1 MRKLYQGR
9 TGTNVPA
16 RSRDAEVAAGR
27 GRGRWGERAPSGRR
41 SEPAASESCP
51 VPPPR
56 ERHERTERSRF
67 LAVPNDGLD
76 AEKLQILA
84 RWAGGLRADQRDEL
98 AAAGRAIEL
107 LIEEIERLHVLL
119 WGRRLY
125 PEPARTL
132 ETVWSQ
138 APPEDVPDA
147 DGEGPAVEPE
157 PEAPVADDVGAT
169 LRRRLLRRFHSESP
183 SHS

>member
-1 MRKLYQGR
+1 
-9 TGTNVPA
+9 V
-16 RSRDAEVAAGR
+16 S
-27 GRGRWGERAPSGRR
+27 
-41 SEPAASESCP
+41 
-51 VPPPR
+51 
-56 ERHERTERSRF
+56 
-67 LAVPNDGLD
+67 NDRLD

-84 RWAGGLRADQRDEL
+84 RWAAGLRADQRGEL

-119 WGRRLY
+119 WGRQLY

-138 APPEDVPDA
+138 APGDDLAEGDEAAADPDA
-147 DGEGPAVEPE
+147 DA
-157 PEAPVADDVGAT
+157 AVADDVGAT

>member
-1 MRKLYQGR
+1 MPL
-9 TGTNVPA
+9 
-16 RSRDAEVAAGR
+16 
-27 GRGRWGERAPSGRR
+27 
-41 SEPAASESCP
+41 
-51 VPPPR
+51 R
-56 ERHERTERSRF
+56 ERHGRPERSRF
-67 LAVPNDGLD
+67 LGVSNDGLD
-76 AEKLQILA
+76 AEKLQVLA
-84 RWAGGLRADQRDEL
+84 RWAAGLRADQRDEL

-119 WGRRLY
+119 WGRQLY

-138 APPEDVPDA
+138 AADDTLTEGDGSAPQTEADA
-147 DGEGPAVEPE
+147 A
-157 PEAPVADDVGAT
+157 VADDVGAT